1 MIVKVLIMIL
11 KPQLKLLKLYQAH
24 GHLHIML
31 EKILQLTELIS
42 IMMLNTVSL
51 IMIKKNGSISV
62 NIQEMDLKNYQLDLN
77 YKKLLYKLKLKT
89 LLKFSK
95 ELLLDLEELSQVISL
110 IALKMQ
116 FKLLDKLK
124 LLLLILKLKLPLRP
138 QMD

>member
-1 MIVKVLIMIL
+1 
-11 KPQLKLLKLYQAH
+11 
-24 GHLHIML
+24 
-31 EKILQLTELIS
+31 
-42 IMMLNTVSL
+42 
-51 IMIKKNGSISV
+51 
-62 NIQEMDLKNYQLDLN
+62 
-77 YKKLLYKLKLKT
+77 

-138 QMD
+138 